1 MSRGLVDHDSFLKLK
16 PAAQETLLRQT
27 LLLYLTA
34 LELTNRNPDDW
45 EAEAFLAALDHLVA
59 RLPLQAYREVE
70 RMLLPAPQRPQPPVQ
85 PSYERGDTQSGG
97 AQSGGALGGERR
109 QAARR
114 STDILRVQA
123 GPDGAHPLPR
133 EKLDRNG
140 MRRRLLQLSAVQA
153 PSLDK
158 ADARRS
164 VLART
169 SSRHAAMAGAD
180 SHGD

>member
-45 EAEAFLAALDHLVA
+45 EAGAFLAALDHLA
-59 RLPLQAYREVE
+59 ATAPLQAYREVE
-70 RMLLPAPQRPQPPVQ
+70 RMLLPAPQRPQPPAQ
-85 PSYERGDTQSGG
+85 PSYERSDER
-97 AQSGGALGGERR
+97 AGGERR

-114 STDILRVQA
+114 STDILRVQAA

-169 SSRHAAMAGAD
+169 SSRHAAMAGAE
-180 SHGD
+180 SPGD

>member
-1 MSRGLVDHDSFLKLK
+1 MTRGLADRDSFLKLQ
-16 PAAQETLLRQT
+16 PAAQETLLRQA

-45 EAEAFLAALDHLVA
+45 ESAAFLAALDHLA
-59 RLPLQAYREVE
+59 TKAPLPAYDEVE
-70 RMLLPAPQRPQPPVQ
+70 RMLLPVSQRPPPPARPPQ
-85 PSYERGDTQSGG
+85 SPPYERMD
-97 AQSGGALGGERR
+97 ERR
-109 QAARR
+109 QGGRR
-114 STDILRVQA
+114 STDILRVQG
-123 GPDGAHPLPR
+123 GPEGARPLPP

-140 MRRRLLQLSAVQA
+140 MRRRLLQLSAVQL

-169 SSRHAAMAGAD
+169 SSRHAALQGAE
-180 SHGD
+180 S

>member
-1 MSRGLVDHDSFLKLK
+1 MTRGLTDRDSFLKLQ
-16 PAAQETLLRQT
+16 PAAQETLLRQA

-45 EAEAFLAALDHLVA
+45 ESAAFLAALDHLA
-59 RLPLQAYREVE
+59 AKAPRQAYDEVE
-70 RMLLPAPQRPQPPVQ
+70 RMLLPAAQRPQSLPARPPQ
-85 PSYERGDTQSGG
+85 SPPYERMD
-97 AQSGGALGGERR
+97 ERR
-109 QAARR
+109 QGGRR

-123 GPDGAHPLPR
+123 GQDGARPLPR

-140 MRRRLLQLSAVQA
+140 MRRRLLQLSALQS

-169 SSRHAAMAGAD
+169 SRRHAAAMGAESRSD
-180 SHGD
+180 

>member
-1 MSRGLVDHDSFLKLK
+1 VTRGLVDHDSFLKLK

-45 EAEAFLAALDHLVA
+45 EAGAFLAALDHLA
-59 RLPLQAYREVE
+59 AKAPLQAYREVE
-70 RMLLPAPQRPQPPVQ
+70 RMLLPASQRPQT
-85 PSYERGDTQSGG
+85 RGDGRSDER
-97 AQSGGALGGERR
+97 ADGERR
-109 QAARR
+109 QSARR

-140 MRRRLLQLSAVQA
+140 MRRRLLQLSAVQS

-180 SHGD
+180 SHGE